1 MILIVAIF
9 IIVLFLTFIRDS
21 VDAVTFV
28 WVENP
33 KFAIISIL
41 VIIFLMYF
49 LFLEPLKLF
58 YDFLETGVF

>member
-1 MILIVAIF
+1 MIPIIAIF
-9 IIVLFLTFIRDS
+9 IIVIFLTFIRDS
-21 VDAVTFV
+21 VDTITFV

-49 LFLEPLKLF
+49 FFFEPLKLF

>member
-1 MILIVAIF
+1 MILIIAIF
-9 IIVLFLTFIRDS
+9 VIVITSLFIKDS
-21 VDAVTFV
+21 VETITFV

-49 LFLEPLKLF
+49 FFLEPLKLF
-58 YDFLETGVF
+58 YEFLETGVF

>member
-1 MILIVAIF
+1 MILIIAILVIVITSLF
-9 IIVLFLTFIRDS
+9 IKDS
-21 VDAVTFV
+21 VDAITFV

-41 VIIFLMYF
+41 AIIFLMYF
-49 LFLEPLKLF
+49 FFLKPLKLF

>member
-1 MILIVAIF
+1 MILIIAIF
-9 IIVLFLTFIRDS
+9 VIVITSLFIKDS
-21 VDAVTFV
+21 VEAVTFV

-49 LFLEPLKLF
+49 FFLEPLKLF
-58 YDFLETGVF
+58 YEFLETGVF

>member
-1 MILIVAIF
+1 MILIIAIF
-9 IIVLFLTFIRDS
+9 VIVITSLFIKDS
-21 VDAVTFV
+21 VEAITFV

-49 LFLEPLKLF
+49 FFLEPLKLF
-58 YDFLETGVF
+58 YEFLETGVF

>member
-1 MILIVAIF
+1 MILIIAIF

-21 VDAVTFV
+21 VDAITFV
-28 WVENP
+28 WVQNS

-49 LFLEPLKLF
+49 FFFEPLKLF

>member
-1 MILIVAIF
+1 MILTIAIF
-9 IIVLFLTFIRDS
+9 IIVLTLVFIKDS
-21 VDAVTFV
+21 VDAITFV

-49 LFLEPLKLF
+49 FFLEPLKLF
-58 YDFLETGVF
+58 YEFLETGVF